1 MAMLVTNVVGVRRTV
16 RMHLLRRTLM
26 TQMLPLHP
34 ERQLG
39 SPKVRMKQMEKPQMA
54 SVSLFIGSL
63 RP

>member
-39 SPKVRMKQMEKPQMA
+39 SPKVRMKQMVNITVM
-54 SVSLFIGSL
+54 F
-63 RP
+63 